1 MNSAKDS
8 KLVYDAGLKAPP
20 YSQSTWLRP
29 VVTPFGRQSLSGG
42 HVNFDLIDVVMP
54 SLANGYV
61 ACRMSCEQLLESAD
75 DRNLASAA
83 LDRVV
88 AARPDFAGL
97 QMDRIHLMG
106 VLNVT
111 PDSFFDG
118 GVNLSPARAI
128 QTGKAMWADGA
139 SIIDIGGESTRPGA
153 APVTLNQELARILPS
168 ITGLVRDNIRISVDT
183 RHAEVMTRAT
193 EVGASIINDI
203 SGLQGDGALA
213 AAAASK
219 APVVI
224 MHMQGTPET
233 MQKSPSYD
241 FAPIDIYE
249 SLNKR
254 INAAIDAGIPAS
266 AIAVDPGFGFGKSV
280 RHNLQ
285 LVNWLSLFQG
295 LGVVVL
301 FGASRKSTIAK
312 LSKEEPAKDR
322 LPGSLAL
329 ATAAWRQGVHIIRV
343 HDVAETAQALTIE
356 LALRDADCQSRRL
369 FHS

>member
-1 MNSAKDS
+1 MKSAKDS
-8 KLVYDAGLKAPP
+8 KVEYEAVPKAPP
-20 YSQSTWLRP
+20 FSQLTWLRP
-29 VVTPFGRQSLSGG
+29 VITPFGGHSLAGG
-42 HVNFDLIDVVMP
+42 RANFDLIDVVMT
-54 SLANGYV
+54 SSANGY
-61 ACRMSCEQLLESAD
+61 ASSRMSCDQLLASAD
-75 DRNLASAA
+75 DRNLASGA
-83 LDRVV
+83 LDRLV

-97 QMDRIHLMG
+97 QMDRTHLMG

-111 PDSFFDG
+111 PDSFSDS
-118 GVNLSPARAI
+118 GVNLSAAKAI
-128 QTGKAMWADGA
+128 QTGRTMWADGA

-153 APVTLNQELARILPS
+153 APVTRNQELARILPP

-183 RHAEVMTRAT
+183 RHAAVMTRAT
-193 EVGASIINDI
+193 AAGASIINDV
-203 SGLQGDGALA
+203 SGLQGDGAMA
-213 AAAASK
+213 AAVASG

-224 MHMQGTPET
+224 MHMKGTPET
-233 MQKSPSYD
+233 MQQSPGYD

-249 SLNKR
+249 FLSNR
-254 INAAIDAGIPAS
+254 VNAAIDAGIPAS

-312 LSKEEPAKDR
+312 LSTGEPAKDR
-322 LPGSLAL
+322 LPGSLSL
-329 ATAAWRQGVHIIRV
+329 AAAAWRQGVHIIRV

-356 LALRDADCQSRRL
+356 LALRTADC
-369 FHS
+369 